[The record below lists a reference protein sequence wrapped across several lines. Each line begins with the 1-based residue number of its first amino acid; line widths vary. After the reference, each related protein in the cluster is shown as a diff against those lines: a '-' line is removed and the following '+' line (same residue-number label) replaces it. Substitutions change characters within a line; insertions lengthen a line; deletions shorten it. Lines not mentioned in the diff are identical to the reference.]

1 MLKYVILLAFSAATV
16 VTRTALFLRLYVDA
30 CLVWEYR
37 GKLLHR
43 LLRFV
48 VLAHLMSTMEGQR
61 HAFNRPLEE
70 ESMAVRSGDLG
81 GCILEL
87 FPTKEQWFT

>member
-1 MLKYVILLAFSAATV
+1 MLIAFPLQQWLREPPFFLL
-16 VTRTALFLRLYVDA
+16 LCVDA
-30 CLVWEYR
+30 CLVWEYH

-48 VLAHLMSTMEGQR
+48 VLAHLTSTMEEQR
-61 HAFNRPLEE
+61 HAFNQPLEE
-70 ESMAVRSGDLG
+70 ESMEVRSGDLG
-81 GCILEL
+81 GCVLEL

>member
-1 MLKYVILLAFSAATV
+1 MCNAYCFPLQQWLREPPFL
-16 VTRTALFLRLYVDA
+16 LRLYVEA

-37 GKLLHR
+37 GKLLHM

-48 VLAHLMSTMEGQR
+48 VLAHLTSTMEGQR
-61 HAFNRPLEE
+61 HAFNHPSEE
-70 ESMAVRSGDLG
+70 ESMAVKSGDLG
-81 GCILEL
+81 CCVLEL